1 MQIAQT
7 DTPPRDTQ
15 TPSTRTGRSAIRS
28 MLIGLGLT
36 TVATLLALLDP
47 QLTDSVASHVREA
60 YPEWDASTVATERTA
75 IIGWL
80 VGTGIL
86 GIIGWLSSIWAV
98 RTSRRWALWF
108 AATWFALGLITA
120 GLTLGTGGEA
130 YDVIVPTP
138 LGVVSTLPVL
148 AGIAVLISLW
158 RDRGTTATAS
168 DGNPSSAA
176 T

>member
-60 YPEWDASTVATERTA
+60 YPEWDAGTVSTERTA

-80 VGTGIL
+80 VGTGAL
-86 GIIGWLSSIWAV
+86 GAIGWLSSLWAV
-98 RTSRRWALWF
+98 ARRKRWALWF
-108 AATWFALGLITA
+108 AATWFALGILTA
-120 GLTLGTGGEA
+120 GLTLSVGGEA

-138 LGVVSTLPVL
+138 LALVSALPVL
-148 AGIAVLISLW
+148 AGGAALVQLW
-158 RDRGTTATAS
+158 RDRFAR
-168 DGNPSSAA
+168 
-176 T
+176 